1 MHIEELI
8 LEKIKKESSSS
19 SSSDEE
25 EEEHEAKDISVFTD
39 TTMLAQVY
47 RQIQQ
52 QMKAKDK

>member
-8 LEKIKKESSSS
+8 LEQIKKESSSS

-39 TTMLAQVY
+39 TTMLAQV
-47 RQIQQ
+47 
-52 QMKAKDK
+52 